1 MVVRSILE
9 RPQPEIKHAE
19 LLARTHQFAS
29 RLSGSDCLVLDRTV
43 RSLAFSKTTTP
54 GIGVMRVMGLMGLM
68 GPADPEADKNVQCCQ
83 ELEPGLEGIRLRT
96 AGTAETA

>member
-1 MVVRSILE
+1 MGL
-9 RPQPEIKHAE
+9 
-19 LLARTHQFAS
+19 
-29 RLSGSDCLVLDRTV
+29 
-43 RSLAFSKTTTP
+43 
-54 GIGVMRVMGLMGLM
+54 MGLMGLM